1 MFLKSWHFE
10 HTICSQFRE
19 ELSLYPS
26 ITNSQNTLPHYRDC
40 KIDVYLKCSLQS
52 AGVRIVPKIYTC
64 LSCLT
69 SLITSAM
76 WLLCLVLHQVNLET
90 RTWDIFNLH
99 YINFLSL
106 KKDNWVSN
114 SVCPD
119 MERVSV
125 FKTF

>member
-1 MFLKSWHFE
+1 
-10 HTICSQFRE
+10 
-19 ELSLYPS
+19 
-26 ITNSQNTLPHYRDC
+26 
-40 KIDVYLKCSLQS
+40 
-52 AGVRIVPKIYTC
+52 
-64 LSCLT
+64 
-69 SLITSAM
+69 
-76 WLLCLVLHQVNLET
+76 LHQVNLET